1 MIVVG
6 NLNKLVNK
14 ILSRI
19 VKGPISKYLKISSN
33 KVVAYNFLVMVMGI
47 IQSIL
52 LKNYWRVN
60 RIWILSGL
68 LVMYQPL
75 CPMVLGKLSMVLSN
89 QCMS

>member
-33 KVVAYNFLVMVMGI
+33 KVVAYNFFGNGYGDNPKYI
-47 IQSIL
+47 IE
-52 LKNYWRVN
+52 K
-60 RIWILSGL
+60 L
-68 LVMYQPL
+68 LVVPCQ
-75 CPMVLGKLSMVLSN
+75 
-89 QCMS
+89 